1 MHSLDDAK
9 NIAKNILNK
18 KVSIMKNEELT
29 LEIIRLKCYNLQ

>member
-1 MHSLDDAK
+1 MNSLDDAK

-29 LEIIRLKCYNLQ
+29 LDELLVEVVE

>member
-1 MHSLDDAK
+1 MPLLDDAK

-29 LEIIRLKCYNLQ
+29 LDESLVEVVE

>member
-18 KVSIMKNEELT
+18 KVSIMKNKELT
-29 LEIIRLKCYNLQ
+29 LDESLVEVGE

>member
-9 NIAKNILNK
+9 NIAMNILNK

-29 LEIIRLKCYNLQ
+29 LDESLVEVVE

>member
-1 MHSLDDAK
+1 MNSLDDAK

-29 LEIIRLKCYNLQ
+29 LDESLLEVVE

>member
-29 LEIIRLKCYNLQ
+29 LDESLVEVVE

>member
-1 MHSLDDAK
+1 MHALDDAK

-29 LEIIRLKCYNLQ
+29 LDESLVEVVE

>member
-29 LEIIRLKCYNLQ
+29 LDESVVEVVE